1 MIILHQ
7 FFLIEGKF
15 YYGVDIRTGN
25 QREAGTLDTG
35 VYFSL
40 TGSKKSSGHIGFSFF
55 DSLRKKSSHDFV
67 IVETDEDLGGV
78 LVVEIGNT
86 KNFFDLADAW
96 FVDQTS
102 VFLFEK
108 EKELVF
114 PCYHWIG
121 NGDSVTTTAKTSE

>member
-1 MIILHQ
+1 MDIL
-7 FFLIEGKF
+7 
-15 YYGVDIRTGN
+15 TGS
-25 QREAGTLDTG
+25 QPEAGTTDTG
-35 VYFSL
+35 TVYFSL
-40 TGSKKSSGHIGFSFF
+40 TGSKKSSGRIGFSFF
-55 DSLRKKSSHDFV
+55 EFRRKKSSHNYV

-78 LVVEIGNT
+78 LVVELGNT
-86 KNFFDLADAW
+86 NNFLELADAW

-102 VFLFEK
+102 VFLFEN